1 VTRCVVDSSA
11 ALAWVLPGEATD
23 ATEALLDEI
32 AVNGAIASGMWPLET
47 ANVLLYAEKARRIT
61 TDERRRSLTTLAA
74 LPIHI
79 DPDTAA
85 QAWGRTLGLAEAHG
99 LTLYDASYLE
109 LALRLALPLAS
120 LDKKLRQAA
129 EANGVELLGMA
140 A

>member
-1 VTRCVVDSSA
+1 MLLLSLMTGNTRKCRQS
-11 ALAWVLPGEATD
+11 P
-23 ATEALLDEI
+23 
-32 AVNGAIASGMWPLET
+32 
-47 ANVLLYAEKARRIT
+47 
-61 TDERRRSLTTLAA
+61 LAA

-85 QAWGRTLGLAEAHG
+85 QAFSRTLSLAETQG

-129 EANGVELLGMA
+129 EASGVELLGMA
-140 A
+140 ARTS